1 MIERSCEKSRLYYF
15 LTITSGITTN
25 SVCACVYVCVHLCLL
40 RYMYQECSM
49 RVTKVTDSLVFCN
62 RLRAQAYLCKK
73 CKQQYSME
81 ALSGFSLN
89 LKGITIFPYD
99 NK

>member
-1 MIERSCEKSRLYYF
+1 
-15 LTITSGITTN
+15 
-25 SVCACVYVCVHLCLL
+25 
-40 RYMYQECSM
+40 M